1 MAPGL
6 SGFFRDFPLS
16 SSSQIDRYLQN
27 SPFKMNQP
35 SFVPISDV
43 SQNE

>member
-16 SSSQIDRYLQN
+16 SSSQIDWHLQN
-27 SPFKMNQP
+27 SPFKMDQP
-35 SFVPISDV
+35 SFTLISDV